1 MTRMC
6 YINLLDYLD
15 TIEEHIIA
23 LQKENMELKEKL
35 DHSISI
41 ESAEKWIQHR
51 LMIDIPELAK
61 RLS

>member
-1 MTRMC
+1 MC

-41 ESAEKWIQHR
+41 ESAEK
-51 LMIDIPELAK
+51 
-61 RLS
+61 